1 MWLGEQI
8 TENGIG
14 NGMSLLIA
22 ASIIASIPGAFWNL
36 SRLVGTGDISILGVL
51 LIFVSSVFLWVL

>member
-14 NGMSLLIA
+14 NGMSLLIFF
-22 ASIIASIPGAFWNL
+22 SIIQMSNSLVWVPG
-36 SRLVGTGDISILGVL
+36 I
-51 LIFVSSVFLWVL
+51 IFD